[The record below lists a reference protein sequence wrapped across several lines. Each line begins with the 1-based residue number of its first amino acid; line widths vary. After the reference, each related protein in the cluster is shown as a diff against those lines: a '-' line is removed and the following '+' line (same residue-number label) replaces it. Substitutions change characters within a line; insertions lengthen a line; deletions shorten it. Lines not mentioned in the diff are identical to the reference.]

1 MSGPKCVVV
10 APIAPALI
18 PIAILIGAAAFGA
31 VALANLASNYLEQ
44 RRLLET
50 LRQQRD
56 YLDGLL
62 TRMRGLGIETEALQS
77 TVDIIMHR
85 ADDLA
90 REGKADAAVALVAS
104 EIAGIDNQRRAAE
117 NRLECRVADLQRRFH
132 ALPTRAGELRRN
144 AERIETFARSAIPGD
159 WPAAERE
166 RLLARAREA
175 CASVSA
181 PASIAADLSAN
192 GVEKLEA
199 AESQLAAAARSMA
212 ALQRALEDEI
222 NAVQKRLM
230 ADKLGLGAA
239 RTVSLAE
246 FLAKNPRPA
255 AAAADADEDRV
266 LQKLDGL
273 LAKMAVLQDTGGWA
287 DLMRRVETV
296 RAEEDVPRRRTLYE
310 SLVLEASRRLKDLR
324 AVEQWLAEVDA
335 LLAESAPYAG
345 TAVDAVVA
353 ELREVRRAGRI
364 TALEP
369 WKQRLAETQQ
379 RELARLER
387 ERKRRAILES
397 LTELGYETNEGME
410 TALVQAGKLVVRK
423 PGESDYAVEVV
434 ANNDLSMLQTAM
446 VRYSD
451 SEEMT
456 EQQRLRDHEREEAW
470 CADHARIREKMAAR
484 GLSAK
489 FKMQMPAGSH
499 PVRVVKRD
507 QAAPASRA
515 KAKPGLKH
523 GA

>member
-1 MSGPKCVVV
+1 MVV

-18 PIAILIGAAAFGA
+18 PVALLITVGALGA
-31 VALANLASNYLEQ
+31 VAVANLATHYLEQ

-50 LRQQRD
+50 LRQQRED
-56 YLDGLL
+56 LDRLV

-77 TVDIIMHR
+77 TVDFIMR
-85 ADDLA
+85 QADNLVK
-90 REGKADAAVALVAS
+90 EGKADAAVALVGRELA
-104 EIAGIDNQRRAAE
+104 AVDNLRRTTE
-117 NRLECRVADLQRRFH
+117 DRFERRVADLQRRFH
-132 ALPTRAGELRRN
+132 ALPTRAVELRRT
-144 AERIETFARSAIPGD
+144 AERLETFAQSAIPAD

-166 RLLARAREA
+166 RLLARAREGRTRVGTPP
-175 CASVSA
+175 SLT
-181 PASIAADLSAN
+181 ADLSAE
-192 GVEKLEA
+192 GVEQLEA
-199 AESQLAAAARSMA
+199 AEQQFTAAEQSLV
-212 ALQRALEDEI
+212 ALQRALEEEI
-222 NAVQKRLM
+222 AATQKRLM
-230 ADKLGLGAA
+230 ADKLGLGAP
-239 RTVSLAE
+239 RTVTLAE

-255 AAAADADEDRV
+255 PAAFAADEDRV

-273 LAKMAVLQDTGGWA
+273 LAKLAVLQDTAGWA

-296 RAEEDVPRRRTLYE
+296 RAEADEPRRRSLYE

-324 AVEQWLAEVDA
+324 AVEQWLVEVDA

-353 ELREVRRAGRI
+353 ELRELRRAGRI
-364 TALEP
+364 VALEP
-369 WKQRLAETQQ
+369 WKQRLTKTQQ
-379 RELARLER
+379 RELVRLEH

-423 PGESDYAVEVV
+423 PGEADYAVEVV

-507 QAAPASRA
+507 QAAPAARA
-515 KAKPGLKH
+515 AVKPGQTR